1 MFSKDTFC
9 EEILDID
16 DYKNRKVSFLYKRDS
31 LISEEQGKYLLSLG
45 IIKHVKVVD
54 GLIDLEDYYK

>member
-31 LISEEQGKYLLSLG
+31 LISGEQGKYLLSLG
-45 IIKHVKVVD
+45 IIKHINVVD
-54 GLIDLEDYYK
+54 ALIDLEDYYK